1 MRIRLARCCADATG
15 ACFRALG
22 FSPGFGADL
31 RVSPYLKLLPML
43 MGIGSP
49 GTMQEARS
57 LHLGCCFSQRSI
69 CQRRFPLRSS

>member
-1 MRIRLARCCADATG
+1 MRIRLARCVQTPQGPASGRWAS
-15 ACFRALG
+15 RR
-22 FSPGFGADL
+22 GFGADL